1 MFPPTPQVF
10 YPRVFFELMADGFDI
25 DLHPVRMTNISVSQF
40 ELDSL
45 FEAHCKICLQLEAFK
60 TDNGVLRTNLDEIQA
75 NLEEANTQLVNK
87 NVETVQL
94 TQYLAQQIMFTS
106 CLLCML
112 MNGRTTEMRDG
123 MTQTGPIS
131 SEALQG
137 QRESA
142 LEDKENFE
150 SLGSRKDYSVETEL
164 REKLNKVVYLKVKA
178 DCKPS

>member
-1 MFPPTPQVF
+1 
-10 YPRVFFELMADGFDI
+10 MADGFDI

-106 CLLCML
+106 CLQCML

-131 SEALQG
+131 TEALQG